1 MKRNV
6 NLPNFVYIFRV
17 LYLIFGIVCFVGII
31 CISLT
36 ENWYIPLGIGF
47 GGLVFTALIQ
57 GIFLNYTQTGKEYLR
72 RKKEKEE
79 EQERIIRERNE
90 AARRKEEEK
99 LANIRKTLIL
109 SHATL
114 TDKDNAMTRGI
125 VGMALVGTA
134 GAVIGTSTAKERQTT
149 TFLLV
154 YNDESRETR
163 EVENGSELY
172 NIYVQY
178 LEV

>member
-1 MKRNV
+1 MNEENNNKNNESEKNEGKGTSITHLFIAGIV
-6 NLPNFVYIFRV
+6 LFTIVLFVGASTETPSVVIIGILGALLSTIGCV
-17 LYLIFGIVCFVGII
+17 LYRAFSPKLR
-31 CISLT
+31 
-36 ENWYIPLGIGF
+36 
-47 GGLVFTALIQ
+47 
-57 GIFLNYTQTGKEYLR
+57 KER
-72 RKKEKEE
+72 E

-90 AARRKEEEK
+90 AERRKEEEK
-99 LANIRKTLIL
+99 LANIRKTVIL

-149 TFLLV
+149 TFLVV

>member
-1 MKRNV
+1 MNEENNNKNNESEKNEGKGTSITHLFIAGIV
-6 NLPNFVYIFRV
+6 LFTIVLFVGASTETFSVFIIGISGAIFSTIGCV
-17 LYLIFGIVCFVGII
+17 LYRAF
-31 CISLT
+31 S
-36 ENWYIPLGIGF
+36 P
-47 GGLVFTALIQ
+47 
-57 GIFLNYTQTGKEYLR
+57 KLR
-72 RKKEKEE
+72 RERE

-149 TFLLV
+149 TFLVV
-154 YNDESRETR
+154 YNDASRETR

>member
-1 MKRNV
+1 MNEENNNNNNESEKNEEKGTSITHLFIAAIV
-6 NLPNFVYIFRV
+6 LFTIVLFVGASTETFSVFIIGISGAIFSTIGCV
-17 LYLIFGIVCFVGII
+17 LYRAF
-31 CISLT
+31 S
-36 ENWYIPLGIGF
+36 P
-47 GGLVFTALIQ
+47 
-57 GIFLNYTQTGKEYLR
+57 KLR
-72 RKKEKEE
+72 RERE

-149 TFLLV
+149 TFLVV

>member
-1 MKRNV
+1 MENNNKNTSALIKGIFAIITIILAV
-6 NLPNFVYIFRV
+6 FLFLSFILFVSNFNDGA
-17 LYLIFGIVCFVGII
+17 LILF
-31 CISLT
+31 CISMGGFFVELVVYCLFYFLST
-36 ENWYIPLGIGF
+36 SLKQERENIKR
-47 GGLVFTALIQ
+47 Q
-57 GIFLNYTQTGKEYLR
+57 
-72 RKKEKEE
+72 E
-79 EQERIIRERNE
+79 EQQRQTEL
-90 AARRKEEEK
+90 EK
-99 LANIRKTLIL
+99 LNHIKKTVIL

-114 TDKDNAMTRGI
+114 TDNKDGMKRGI

-149 TFLLV
+149 TFLVV

-178 LEV
+178 LDV

>member
-1 MKRNV
+1 MNNNNSNPK
-6 NLPNFVYIFRV
+6 IIKTCKV
-17 LYLIFGIVCFVGII
+17 LYVVFGILTFAGLICASFLAQWYIILGVGLGGLIFISII
-31 CISLT
+31 H
-36 ENWYIPLGIGF
+36 G
-47 GGLVFTALIQ
+47 VFLHHTTQ
-57 GIFLNYTQTGKEYLR
+57 GKAYLC
-72 RKKEKEE
+72 KKQEQQEK
-79 EQERIIRERNE
+79 QERIIRERNE
-90 AARRKEEEK
+90 AERRKEEKK
-99 LANIRKTLIL
+99 LTNIRKTLIL

-114 TDKDNAMTRGI
+114 TDKDNAMKRGI

-149 TFLLV
+149 TFLVV